1 MMPRMQPRG
10 HPMSDLQPSRRH
22 RVDDSVRLFKNPLL
36 EKLSHVHPI
45 VPLLVWGPVAVW
57 LIWRAVV
64 VHGLGLGGLAIIGV
78 AGLVT
83 WTLAEYL
90 LHRYLFHFEPK
101 TDLGRRFIYLFHG
114 VHHDTPQDKTR
125 LLMPPAGALP
135 IIAVLY
141 FMFWLVLPYPWAEP
155 FTGFFIIGYLVYD
168 YIHYATHHFPMKH
181 PALQFLKH
189 YHMRHHFSGEHG
201 RYGVSSPFWDRVF
214 GTYPEKS
221 DRAARR

>member
-1 MMPRMQPRG
+1 
-10 HPMSDLQPSRRH
+10 
-22 RVDDSVRLFKNPLL
+22 
-36 EKLSHVHPI
+36 
-45 VPLLVWGPVAVW
+45 
-57 LIWRAVV
+57 
-64 VHGLGLGGLAIIGV
+64 
-78 AGLVT
+78 
-83 WTLAEYL
+83 
-90 LHRYLFHFEPK
+90 
-101 TDLGRRFIYLFHG
+101 
-114 VHHDTPQDKTR
+114 
-125 LLMPPAGALP
+125 MPPAGALP

-141 FMFWLVLPYPWAEP
+141 LMFWLVLPYPWAEP

-221 DRAARR
+221 GRAARR